1 MRAFLSEKTRF
12 EKTVLIVDDN
22 PILVELFDEILGR
35 LFTTTTACNIADAIN
50 LITNTTVDA
59 LVCDYHLGAER
70 ADRLIAW
77 IASNAPELMPKVV
90 MISGDDHLKFK
101 HCEKVASV
109 MLKPVDYDE
118 LTENISSLFA
128 QG

>member
-1 MRAFLSEKTRF
+1 MKKNHF

-22 PILVELFDEILGR
+22 SMLVELFDEILRR
-35 LFTTTTACNIADAIN
+35 LFTTKTACNIDEAIN
-50 LITNTTVDA
+50 LITSTTVDA

-77 IASNAPELMPKVV
+77 IALNAPELMPNVV
-90 MISGDDHLKFK
+90 IISGDDNLQFK
-101 HCEKVASV
+101 HREKIASV

-118 LTENISSLFA
+118 LTLNISSLFA